1 MTVMADIY
9 KILVAVDMS
18 KYARSQVEYA
28 GQLARVFDAE
38 LLLASVIDQ
47 RMVDALGMF
56 IKRDSGAALE
66 VFVKDKE
73 HRYAQQ
79 LQDLIKDAGLVD
91 LRYRLFV
98 RTGVPF
104 KGILAIIAEE
114 APDLLIMGTK
124 GRTNLSDVVI
134 GSCAEKLFRRSPIPV
149 LTLPAGY

>member
-1 MTVMADIY
+1 MADIY
-9 KILVAVDMS
+9 KILVAVDLS
-18 KYARSQVEYA
+18 KYSRPLVEYA
-28 GQLARVFDAE
+28 GYLARAFDAE
-38 LLLASVIDQ
+38 LLLAAVIDQ

-56 IKRDSGAALE
+56 IKKHSAAAVE

-73 HRYAQQ
+73 HSYAQQ
-79 LQDLIKDAGLVD
+79 LEDLVQDAGLSD
-91 LRYRLFV
+91 LTSRLFV

-114 APDLLIMGTK
+114 APDLLVMGTK

-149 LTLPAGY
+149 LTLPA